1 MGVIVEKCRML
12 FVCLLMVKS
21 WVNHYVPLYGTFSRH
36 GRVHVNITLLIWL
49 NEKVVLAFFFVCM
62 IMKFV
67 YLCNGIKSVWY
78 YCFI

>member
-21 WVNHYVPLYGTFSRH
+21 WVNHYVPLFGTFSRH

-49 NEKVVLAFFFVCM
+49 NENGGISVFFVCL

-67 YLCNGIKSVWY
+67 YLCNGIKCVWY